1 MSDQNIFAALPVG
14 RRIWAIAAIHGEV
27 ERLVAAHDRIAE
39 LMQHGDLLVY
49 LGNYYGRGAAITET
63 IDELLIFRRRFLS
76 VPDNDSDGIVYLR
89 GAQEEMWQKL
99 LQLQFAPNP
108 VQVLQWMLDQGVG
121 ATIAAYGGNPQEGF
135 AAAREGILSLTRW
148 TTGLRQAMR
157 DRDGHTAL
165 MAVLRHAAFTADNRL
180 LFVHAGIDPARPLSA
195 QSDSF
200 WWGGPGFDAL
210 TQPYNGFRLVVRGH
224 APRQRAFS
232 LGEIAASIDGGCGF
246 GGPLI
251 AACFDAD
258 GNVQHVVEG

>member
-1 MSDQNIFAALPVG
+1 MSDQNIFASLPVG

-39 LMQHGDLLVY
+39 AMQHGDVLVY
-49 LGNYYGRGAAITET
+49 LGNYYGHGAAIAAT
-63 IDELLIFRRRFLS
+63 IDELLVFRRRFLA
-76 VPDNDSDGIVYLR
+76 VPGSDGDGIVYLR

-121 ATIAAYGGNPQEGF
+121 ATIAAYGGDAQEGF
-135 AAAREGILSLTRW
+135 AAAREGILALTRW
-148 TTGLRQAMR
+148 TTTLRQAMR
-157 DRDGHTAL
+157 ARDGHTAL
-165 MAVLRHAAFTADNRL
+165 MAVLRHAAFTADHRL
-180 LFVHAGIDPARPLSA
+180 LFVHAGLDPSRPLSA

-200 WWGGPGFDAL
+200 WWGGPGFDSL
-210 TQPYNGFRLVVRGH
+210 TRPYGDFRLVVRGH
-224 APRQRAFS
+224 GPRQPGLR
-232 LGEIAASIDGGCGF
+232 LGEGVASIDGGCGF

-258 GNVQHVVEG
+258 GNVQHIVEG